1 MHILPE
7 TRHHGMALSAELV
20 ADLSGKLSQVQEGDR
35 LVKTVHAA
43 ISQLESQGHVYTTQL
58 QPAMVGI
65 SRQNR
70 DGSGINPVDVH
81 DLLGDIVSAGW
92 LDARVQA
99 IAHEPSGQ
107 EDIDWNVRLFES
119 MHKPLWAH
127 RAHNDQ
133 GTFPRGFTYQL
144 CPSLFPL

>member
-1 MHILPE
+1 M
-7 TRHHGMALSAELV
+7 
-20 ADLSGKLSQVQEGDR
+20 
-35 LVKTVHAA
+35 
-43 ISQLESQGHVYTTQL
+43 QL

-107 EDIDWNVRLFES
+107 EDIGMSVCS
-119 MHKPLWAH
+119 KACI
-127 RAHNDQ
+127 A
-133 GTFPRGFTYQL
+133 GVG
-144 CPSLFPL
+144 PSSPQ

>member
-1 MHILPE
+1 MQLWLKKCMVLDIFPD

-20 ADLSGKLSQVQEGDR
+20 ADLSAKLSQVQEGDR

-43 ISQLESQGHVYTTQL
+43 ISQLESQGHVYTMQL

-99 IAHEPSGQ
+99 ILMNQVDRRTSIGMSACSKACTTAVAPSSPQ
-107 EDIDWNVRLFES
+107 
-119 MHKPLWAH
+119 
-127 RAHNDQ
+127 
-133 GTFPRGFTYQL
+133 
-144 CPSLFPL
+144 